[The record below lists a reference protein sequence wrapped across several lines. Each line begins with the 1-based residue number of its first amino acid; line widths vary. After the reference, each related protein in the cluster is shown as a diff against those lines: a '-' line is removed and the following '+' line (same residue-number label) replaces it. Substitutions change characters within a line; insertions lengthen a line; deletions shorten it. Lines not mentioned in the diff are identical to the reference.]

1 MTHTLLLVDDDEN
14 VVRGLARALR
24 GQPYRIYTA
33 KSAEE
38 AMWVL
43 KRQSIDVIV
52 TDEWMPGLLGTDLLA
67 WVAEHYPDV
76 MGIVLTGRPSVETAI
91 RAINEG
97 AIYQFFVKPCKEVD
111 LAIAIRKALERGD
124 ELRRTRQ
131 LLDLSPQPKDG
142 VQGPATPDPLAPGKP
157 VTSPDT

>member
-1 MTHTLLLVDDDEN
+1 MTHALLLVDDDEN
-14 VVRGLARALR
+14 VLHGLARALR

-33 KSAEE
+33 KSGEE

-76 MGIVLTGRPSVETAI
+76 MGIVLTGRPSVETAV

-97 AIYQFFVKPCKEVD
+97 AVYQFFVKPCKEVD
-111 LAIAIRKALERGD
+111 LAIAIRKALERRE
-124 ELRRTRQ
+124 ELRRSRQ
-131 LLDLSPQPKDG
+131 LLEPAPQPQRG
-142 VQGPATPDPLAPGKP
+142 ALGPATPEPC
-157 VTSPDT
+157 